1 MKLRISLPNLKIFV
15 QQVLC
20 CKLLKFEV
28 KSRSNLYL
36 SQRFATKLQHQI
48 VVTQNETM
56 CCYWSR
62 NNLFHLNHVIVIQI
76 VEKCGLICTLKMS
89 NSYILDILV
98 IHQVIYFRF
107 RRVLEPSLSWKR
119 NLQQHN
125 WIISVF
131 MWYRIY
137 CWWTCLLG
145 YLYQFIYQNTH
156 TATATATTTTITTLL
171 QIYYIFTT
179 TLLPLFYYYYNYYFY
194 YCYYYY
200 FTITTSLLL
209 LLFYYN

>member
-171 QIYYIFTT
+171 LLFYFYYSFTTNLLHLYHYFTT
-179 TLLPLFYYYYNYYFY
+179 TILLLLQ
-194 YCYYYY
+194 
-200 FTITTSLLL
+200 LLL
-209 LLFYYN
+209 LLLLLLLLYYYS

>member
-171 QIYYIFTT
+171 LLFYFYYSFTTNLLHLYHYFTT
-179 TLLPLFYYYYNYYFY
+179 TILLLLQ
-194 YCYYYY
+194 
-200 FTITTSLLL
+200 LLL
-209 LLFYYN
+209 LLLLLLLLYYYY

>member
-137 CWWTCLLG
+137 WWWTCLLG

-171 QIYYIFTT
+171 LLFYFYYSFTTNLLHLYHYFTT
-179 TLLPLFYYYYNYYFY
+179 TILLLLQ
-194 YCYYYY
+194 
-200 FTITTSLLL
+200 LLL
-209 LLFYYN
+209 LLLLLLLLYYYY